1 MWRWRFSR
9 QKCRS
14 RLKVRNR
21 TGGGTEGR
29 MAGTVHGLAL
39 AELSETG
46 FSTAARPSKGVLEV
60 DATALDVQ
68 LTLRARRRTP
78 NRPPPYPSTTCRRP
92 AANASPTARP
102 SGKAYYNP
110 FQAVS
115 QYAFRISNTHRR
127 TAHPCSVR
135 YLILMAHRGRAPDT
149 VSLRGPR
156 RSDPHD

>member
-1 MWRWRFSR
+1 MSRWRFLR
-9 QKCRS
+9 HRCRS

-21 TGGGTEGR
+21 TGGGTEAEWR
-29 MAGTVHGLAL
+29 EPSIGLAI
-39 AELSETG
+39 AELREKG
-46 FSTAARPSKGVLEV
+46 FSPAARPCKGVLEV

-68 LTLRARRRTP
+68 LTLRARRRIP
-78 NRPPPYPSTTCRRP
+78 NRTASYPSTTCRRP
-92 AANASPTARP
+92 AANASPTAGP

-115 QYAFRISNTHRR
+115 QYVFRISNTHRR

-149 VSLRGPR
+149 LPFRGPR
-156 RSDPHD
+156 RGDPHD